1 VPAAGEGELG
11 VRVQGRA
18 GGQAVP
24 GGEKGEG
31 ALPTGEV
38 REGRGPP
45 AQTGKWKNE
54 KTLGA
59 IMVEALRRR

>member
-24 GGEKGEG
+24 GGGDGGGGTADRGGEG
-31 ALPTGEV
+31 
-38 REGRGPP
+38 R
-45 AQTGKWKNE
+45 
-54 KTLGA
+54 
-59 IMVEALRRR
+59 